1 MGQDKKQLTKLL
13 DFVKEIYDH
22 PDNKEFA
29 AGIQSM
35 VLKDIRDEE
44 KEEWTAQI
52 SEIYEYCLRKNLRDQ
67 AEDLYKSF
75 PVKGID
81 DQLVNY
87 FIEMEDARRKNDFD
101 SFGLF
106 LYLQIELVV
115 DTLIKDSELPA
126 IFDGIR
132 KLPPFIKFDYVSK
145 TTVRVADSKFNTVEE
160 YLGFKEKNYGKPLAS
175 LPALDRARV
184 AFYIVCS
191 LASVER
197 FPRDTVFSEWMETL
211 SGIYNVRC
219 HDAHS
224 GANVTEKQE
233 WYYDMLLAD
242 KTMNYLRFM
251 ALLLAFLKCI
261 SENYPYP
268 ESLKKLAG
276 LA

>member
-1 MGQDKKQLTKLL
+1 MTKLL

-126 IFDGIR
+126 IYDGIR
-132 KLPPFIKFDYVSK
+132 NLPPFIKFDPVSK
-145 TTVRVADSKFNTVEE
+145 TMVRVADSKHNTVEE
-160 YLGFKEKNYGKPLAS
+160 YLVFNVKNYGKPLANLS
-175 LPALDRARV
+175 ALERTRV

-197 FPRDTVFSEWMETL
+197 FPRNTVFSEWMDTL